1 MRKLVLRLGLVAVLV
16 VALTACLTAEQQ
28 ATAKSVALG
37 DGRFEELLTHH
48 PYAVDRVVP
57 RRHPSLSLDVAFVDI
72 RFDTP
77 LAAPDYVA
85 DVCDTISN
93 GPYRGVRWMIDLKA
107 KTVMAVTPFLDDG
120 RACFE
125 P

>member
-1 MRKLVLRLGLVAVLV
+1 MRKVMHLGLVVALALV
-16 VALTACLTAEQQ
+16 LTACLTAEQQ
-28 ATAKSVALG
+28 TTAKSVALG
-37 DGRFEELLTHH
+37 DHRFEALLAQH

-72 RFDTP
+72 RFGTA
-77 LAAPDYVA
+77 LVAQDYVA
-85 DVCDTISN
+85 DVCDTISD

-107 KTVMAVTPFLDDG
+107 KTVMAVTPIATDG

>member
-1 MRKLVLRLGLVAVLV
+1 MRKVMHLGLVVSLALV
-16 VALTACLTAEQQ
+16 LTACLTAEQQ
-28 ATAKSVALG
+28 TTAKSVALG
-37 DGRFEELLTHH
+37 DRRFQELLAHH

-57 RRHPSLSLDVAFVDI
+57 RGHPSLSLDVAFVDI
-72 RFDTP
+72 RFGTA

-85 DVCDTISN
+85 DVCETISD
-93 GPYRGVRWMIDLKA
+93 GPYRGIRWMIDLKA
-107 KTVMAVTPFLDDG
+107 KTVMAVTPIATDG